1 MNSAQSKKL
10 DDTVDIS
17 PVEGTFEVNS
27 PQLMPGGAKS
37 TFSLTV
43 EQNFRENSAGWQ
55 GKQMCGVAGSAC
67 PIILTGNARLTTD
80 PIFNISFYLSHDAL
94 WSADDLDIEYDLG
107 DLPAALSGD
116 VTASE
121 PELVLDGT
129 DLGQPPAF
137 YGLPKIHKQSVPLRP
152 IVSSIGSV
160 TYELAGFL
168 AKILGPLVGKSQHH
182 VQNSADFVNKI
193 KDIHVED
200 DETITSYDVCS
211 LFTSIP
217 PKEAVSVVKEALE
230 ADDTLADRTNLS
242 VDQVC
247 ELLELCL
254 GCTYFTYKGQFYQ
267 QMHGCAMGSPVSPIV
282 VNLYMEKFENKA
294 LSTFNDTP
302 PANWFRYVDDTWC
315 RLKKRVAPDFFDHIN
330 QIDDNIKFTQEP
342 SHDNMLPFLDTK
354 TIVEEDGNLRF
365 EVYRKP
371 THTDQYLA
379 FDSHHPLEHKLA
391 VIKTLFHRADNIVTS
406 DQAKT
411 DEHRHLRGA
420 LAKCGYQNWTFNK
433 ALKPSD
439 QSKKTQKCKPLTNK
453 NKANITIPY
462 VQGVSEKLRR
472 IFQNFN
478 IATNFKPHSTLR
490 QRLVHPK
497 DRPHKGTKANVIYR
511 LKCEEPNCNNTYI
524 GETSRPLKVRYKEHC
539 RPSANGY
546 SSAIFHHLQHNQ
558 GHSFKLESTDV
569 LDRETRWWERGVK
582 EAIYE
587 RMYNP
592 TLNREG
598 GLRVDLSGTWD
609 LALPAPRT
617 DNT

>member
-1 MNSAQSKKL
+1 
-10 DDTVDIS
+10 
-17 PVEGTFEVNS
+17 
-27 PQLMPGGAKS
+27 
-37 TFSLTV
+37 
-43 EQNFRENSAGWQ
+43 
-55 GKQMCGVAGSAC
+55 
-67 PIILTGNARLTTD
+67 
-80 PIFNISFYLSHDAL
+80 
-94 WSADDLDIEYDLG
+94 
-107 DLPAALSGD
+107 
-116 VTASE
+116 
-121 PELVLDGT
+121 
-129 DLGQPPAF
+129 
-137 YGLPKIHKQSVPLRP
+137 
-152 IVSSIGSV
+152 
-160 TYELAGFL
+160 
-168 AKILGPLVGKSQHH
+168 
-182 VQNSADFVNKI
+182 
-193 KDIHVED
+193 
-200 DETITSYDVCS
+200 
-211 LFTSIP
+211 
-217 PKEAVSVVKEALE
+217 
-230 ADDTLADRTNLS
+230 
-242 VDQVC
+242 
-247 ELLELCL
+247 
-254 GCTYFTYKGQFYQ
+254 
-267 QMHGCAMGSPVSPIV
+267 MHGCAMGSPVSPIV

-315 RLKKRVAPDFFDHIN
+315 RLKKRVAADFFDHIN

-453 NKANITIPY
+453 NKANITILY

-524 GETSRPLKVRYKEHC
+524 GETSRPLKASCSTE
-539 RPSANGY
+539 PSASGSMSAAERRAQRMAKLQELSLKRNEARKMNHQEVVEEDRRNKLPANFEQKRKREEWKEEEEKKRKEAEEKGEDY
-546 SSAIFHHLQHNQ
+546 DRLRMLEWTAEEVEKWERKKKKKNPDPGFSTYEAAGLRQYQALTKKMKPNMEHYQQQKEKMGEEFYPDMNTLVDVTRKDSEEAVDRLVADVEKHPLFQLTEQNLFRKPMVWHADTVASSAWLTAHNE
-558 GHSFKLESTDV
+558 GLYTTGASFS
-569 LDRETRWWERGVK
+569 
-582 EAIYE
+582 
-587 RMYNP
+587 
-592 TLNREG
+592 
-598 GLRVDLSGTWD
+598 
-609 LALPAPRT
+609 
-617 DNT
+617 

>member
-1 MNSAQSKKL
+1 MSNLHRRILDHYGKFCLSSVRDLEKTSRKIADFRNHLRFSLRCLKVSITPTSLRLKTSIRGFNANKIIFNAERKLLNERVRQINYKLDGLNARKSNLEKLLREKLSDEIFAETKEFITRGQLDQHEKGKDRQKTKFDRLQQKKTISAADSDPNWRSNSSEPKTTTQAKTDERWRQAEALRTKVATTLKVSKPPASNITREERTALKDLATNQDILILPADKGRCTVVLDRQQYDRKKL
-10 DDTVDIS
+10 QT
-17 PVEGTFEVNS
+17 EG
-27 PQLMPGGAKS
+27 
-37 TFSLTV
+37 
-43 EQNFRENSAGWQ
+43 
-55 GKQMCGVAGSAC
+55 
-67 PIILTGNARLTTD
+67 
-80 PIFNISFYLSHDAL
+80 
-94 WSADDLDIEYDLG
+94 
-107 DLPAALSGD
+107 
-116 VTASE
+116 
-121 PELVLDGT
+121 VLDRPT
-129 DLGQPPAF
+129 YLKLNPTTEQPPAF

-315 RLKKRVAPDFFDHIN
+315 RLKKRVAADFFDHIN

-411 DEHRHLRGA
+411 DEQRHLRGA

-439 QSKKTQKCKPLTNK
+439 QSKKT
-453 NKANITIPY
+453 
-462 VQGVSEKLRR
+462 
-472 IFQNFN
+472 
-478 IATNFKPHSTLR
+478 
-490 QRLVHPK
+490 
-497 DRPHKGTKANVIYR
+497 
-511 LKCEEPNCNNTYI
+511 
-524 GETSRPLKVRYKEHC
+524 
-539 RPSANGY
+539 SAN
-546 SSAIFHHLQHNQ
+546 H
-558 GHSFKLESTDV
+558 
-569 LDRETRWWERGVK
+569 
-582 EAIYE
+582 
-587 RMYNP
+587 
-592 TLNREG
+592 
-598 GLRVDLSGTWD
+598 
-609 LALPAPRT
+609 
-617 DNT
+617 